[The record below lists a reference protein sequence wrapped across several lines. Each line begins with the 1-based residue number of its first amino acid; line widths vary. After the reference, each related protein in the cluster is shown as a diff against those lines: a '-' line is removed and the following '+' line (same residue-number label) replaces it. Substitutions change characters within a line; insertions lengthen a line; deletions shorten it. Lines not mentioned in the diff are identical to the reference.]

1 MTTFSNS
8 DVAKIEAALAPFGS
22 AVREFHVELGNYG
35 RRLEVSVS
43 LIVNG
48 EQYRNGCVFDTDE
61 PAAASTYREIG
72 HGQFVS
78 AFAGLC
84 AVALVGYVH
93 SVIVTS
99 VPTRPNPL
107 RPRARSNHMAK
118 TKKPAQKKGGAANRE
133 KARK

>member
-1 MTTFSNS
+1 MATFSNN
-8 DVAKIEAALAPFGS
+8 DVAKIEATLAPFGS
-22 AVREFHVELGNYG
+22 AGREFHVELGNYG

-48 EQYRNGCVFDTDE
+48 EQYRNGCLFDTDE
-61 PAAASTYREIG
+61 PAAASTYREMG
-72 HGQFVS
+72 HDQFVS

-84 AVALVGYVH
+84 AVALVGYAH
-93 SVIVTS
+93 SVIDICTHKTES
-99 VPTRPNPL
+99 TP
-107 RPRARSNHMAK
+107 PRARSNPMAK